1 MSKQITVKQYVYWQ
15 KCKYTGVEKFGVLE
29 YDFRN
34 LREEHRDGMV
44 FVKETQTTFD
54 VPEDFNPVPQQ
65 IADLEAIKTKA
76 SAEFYARVTEIDRQ
90 IQSLLAIEHVQED
103 SHE

>member
-29 YDFRN
+29 YDLRN

-44 FVKETQTTFD
+44 FVKEAQTTFD

-90 IQSLLAIEHVQED
+90 IQSLLAIEHVKED